1 MIKNISKTEVEKLS
15 DRNLQRAIIELTDEL
30 VFVHGYSSE
39 DAATFAQ
46 SCYLYI
52 SELKKRNPKRP
63 IKIARSEKEWEEIA
77 ERYFTR
83 DETLSNIN
91 LREMMKKCERDNE
104 RVNHIDTVK
113 EDKDEQ
119 IKRYCKWRRR
129 AYI

>member
-52 SELKKRNPKRP
+52 SELNKRNPKRP
-63 IKIARSEKEWEEIA
+63 IKIARSRKEWEEIA
-77 ERYFTR
+77 ERYFAR
-83 DETLSNIN
+83 DCIIPAIN
-91 LREMMKKCERDNE
+91 LREMMEKHNRNKGLEKSRDYE
-104 RVNHIDTVK
+104 
-113 EDKDEQ
+113 
-119 IKRYCKWRRR
+119 
-129 AYI
+129 

>member
-63 IKIARSEKEWEEIA
+63 IKIARSRKRSLNDISQGIVL
-77 ERYFTR
+77 FQLLTF
-83 DETLSNIN
+83 
-91 LREMMKKCERDNE
+91 
-104 RVNHIDTVK
+104 VK
-113 EDKDEQ
+113 
-119 IKRYCKWRRR
+119 
-129 AYI
+129 

>member
-1 MIKNISKTEVEKLS
+1 MKSIGRSEVEKLS

-39 DAATFAQ
+39 DAAIFVR

-52 SELKKRNPKRP
+52 SELKKRNPKEP

>member
-1 MIKNISKTEVEKLS
+1 MIKNVSKTEVEKLS

-39 DAATFAQ
+39 DAAIFVR

-52 SELKKRNPKRP
+52 SELNKRNPKEP

-119 IKRYCKWRRR
+119 IK
-129 AYI
+129 

>member
-1 MIKNISKTEVEKLS
+1 MKSIGRSEVEKLS

>member
-1 MIKNISKTEVEKLS
+1 MIKNVSKTEVEKLS

-39 DAATFAQ
+39 DAAIFVR

-52 SELKKRNPKRP
+52 SELKKRNPKEP

-77 ERYFTR
+77 EQYFTR

>member
-1 MIKNISKTEVEKLS
+1 MKSIGRSEVEKLS

-91 LREMMKKCERDNE
+91 LREMMKKM
-104 RVNHIDTVK
+104 
-113 EDKDEQ
+113 
-119 IKRYCKWRRR
+119 R
-129 AYI
+129 A